1 MEQKIVHVYIA
12 CQTFRRSGIR
22 RPRFPCQ
29 AMNRCAVCRAPRV
42 NDRPP
47 VAPPVFLFPRVF
59 PLGHAARL
67 YALLGLQRRGNFFC
81 SVGGGSNRDDGEAVE
96 LTIVDSY
103 GDLDQSIGCLE
114 LMYREAT
121 SWDLGG
127 EERRRRISMTGTM
140 KSSTGVNSTR
150 E

>member
-1 MEQKIVHVYIA
+1 VYIA

-29 AMNRCAVCRAPRV
+29 AMDAVRSMQQHHKHDEV
-42 NDRPP
+42 DDRPP

-67 YALLGLQRRGNFFC
+67 YALLGLRRRDDFFC
-81 SVGGGSNRDDGEAVE
+81 SAGGGSDGDDGEAVE
-96 LTIVDSY
+96 LTITESY
-103 GDLDQSIGCLE
+103 DDLDQSRGCLE

-127 EERRRRISMTGTM
+127 EERRQRISMTGTV
-140 KSSTGVNSTR
+140 KSSTGVNTP
-150 E
+150 